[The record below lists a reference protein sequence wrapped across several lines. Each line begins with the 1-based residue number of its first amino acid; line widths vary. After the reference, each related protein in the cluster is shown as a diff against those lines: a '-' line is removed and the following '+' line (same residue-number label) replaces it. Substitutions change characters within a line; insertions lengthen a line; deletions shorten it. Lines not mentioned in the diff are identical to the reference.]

1 MCILVY
7 RVGDGAH
14 RAWTSWLQRGAISLH
29 KTLLHSQA
37 VQTVP
42 QQPLLLQFATGVCRQ
57 QGGLRAD
64 CVCTWRTA
72 QSWSVSWPVL
82 SLWRG
87 CAQWSVRIV
96 RRGLWE
102 ELWWLLIEDI
112 RDTTCPNTA
121 ASHHLSSSLYFC
133 ALLLYMGFSF
143 LLYYCVCLISRRPCA
158 LWTIYTPLRIHW
170 CYKIITLV
178 L

>member
-1 MCILVY
+1 MSSTRRFACGLCVHMKNCSE
-7 RVGDGAH
+7 VGSVG
-14 RAWTSWLQRGAISLH
+14 
-29 KTLLHSQA
+29 
-37 VQTVP
+37 
-42 QQPLLLQFATGVCRQ
+42 TGVSS
-57 QGGLRAD
+57 
-64 CVCTWRTA
+64 VCLWKLFELSPFLLCMC
-72 QSWSVSWPVL
+72 SWSVSWPVL